1 MMQDW
6 KRLMMRKI
14 LLEDYGVDIYSFI
27 PWTPQDSVRIVES
40 PWSPPY
46 ERQKDLR
53 RKDKL
58 KISQGKYDTWTFCP
72 ERNSN
77 RGDKK
82 RPELPRRSSQRAF
95 DDRMSLLKKSNSFLW
110 SFFEEL
116 ERHRERERDAFC
128 FALLD
133 YPNQYESN
141 ADSLDR
147 ILRIL
152 RLPMK
157 NQDRLHFAAVDPP
170 NQDKVGADSLR
181 NPKFSMDG
189 RDALHF
195 ASVDSPDQDKGG
207 ADSLG
212 NLRLPMKNQDPLHF
226 ASVDPPNQ
234 DKIGADS
241 RDRSLRH
248 LGLRMEGRDP
258 LHFASVDPPDQD
270 ESGADSRDRSLR
282 NLRTTKNMRKAVP
295 ELLLETLEDLLEEDL
310 HKFHWYL
317 NEGSVLNGFPHIPK
331 SQLENASRWETVDK
345 MVLKYQKHGAVD
357 LTLKI
362 LSKINQNQ
370 LALDLRTKIEGTP
383 FFGFRSTTQQSDG
396 GSANGNALVREEVDR
411 VVKESLE
418 PSFHIKSAKLYE
430 GTSLEGAE
438 SNVGT
443 LTSQKMAAAPVIDD
457 AAASGGHNICN
468 KRLFSSE
475 TNKSFNEATGKELY

>member
-53 RKDKL
+53 RKDKEIQTVSPATLL

-147 ILRIL
+147 ILRI
-152 RLPMK
+152 
-157 NQDRLHFAAVDPP
+157 
-170 NQDKVGADSLR
+170 
-181 NPKFSMDG
+181 
-189 RDALHF
+189 
-195 ASVDSPDQDKGG
+195 
-207 ADSLG
+207 
-212 NLRLPMKNQDPLHF
+212 LRLPMKNQDPLHF